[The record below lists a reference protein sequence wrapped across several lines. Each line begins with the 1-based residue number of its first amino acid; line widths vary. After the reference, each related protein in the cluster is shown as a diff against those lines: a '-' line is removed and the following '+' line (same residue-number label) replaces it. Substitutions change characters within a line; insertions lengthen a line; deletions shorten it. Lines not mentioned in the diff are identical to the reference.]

1 MRRAHAAALA
11 AARFLES
18 RQHAE
23 DYWCGGLTGD
33 STLECDYILL
43 QMWLY
48 PAAPDGAWSPPTMP
62 RIRKAARA
70 VLDAQRPDGGW
81 SICEPG
87 TSEINATARSYTM
100 LKMTGMDTDDER
112 MKKAR
117 ALILKLGG
125 LQACNS
131 YTKINLSFFG
141 LYPRRF
147 CPAIPI

>member
-1 MRRAHAAALA
+1 
-11 AARFLES
+11 
-18 RQHAE
+18 
-23 DYWCGGLTGD
+23 
-33 STLECDYILL
+33 
-43 QMWLY
+43 
-48 PAAPDGAWSPPTMP
+48 MP